1 MIITNDIDGTD
12 IPKEGIET
20 GADSYVYHFDKD
32 TNNEDGNDT
41 VDFDFDG
48 FIISDPD
55 MNPVFEGSEIFS
67 GVIKKQQFNEVGSHA
82 FFIKDGYVELFG
94 DFVTIDGGGN
104 IKDFKTIMSTAS
116 MGGSMTFAI
125 KE

>member
-1 MIITNDIDGTD
+1 MKITKDIDGKDMT
-12 IPKEGIET
+12 KERIET
-20 GADSYVYHFDKD
+20 GANSYVYHFDKD

-48 FIISDPD
+48 FVIPDPD
-55 MNPVFEGSEIFS
+55 MNPVFEESEIFS
-67 GVIKKQQFNEVGSHA
+67 GVIKKQQFNKVGSHA

-104 IKDFKTIMSTAS
+104 INDFKTIMSTAS